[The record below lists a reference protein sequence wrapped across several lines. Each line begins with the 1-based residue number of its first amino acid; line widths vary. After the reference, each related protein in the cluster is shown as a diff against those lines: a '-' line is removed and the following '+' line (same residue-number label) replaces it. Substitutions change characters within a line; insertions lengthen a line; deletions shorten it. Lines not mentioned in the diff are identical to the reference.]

1 MGLCFSSPRKQ
12 TCISISSPE
21 PCGSPATA
29 PLLPCT
35 GRAAW
40 CVWSPQQ
47 LSTGSHV
54 AQLVTSLSRCGQVV
68 RIRTRAGEWS
78 KSAGSLFTAVVAWL
92 GGNEA
97 QTLPGTK
104 TGAPA
109 VTSQLYAWNIHWQ
122 SSSYWFTKLIFP
134 LGRLE
139 TSYREGVLEIPIG
152 CCSIQRVHE
161 AFLCEGWRS
170 RVALAWLCETFCVH
184 GDGEEGLVGT
194 SSYPTLFIH
203 STYHSL

>member
-1 MGLCFSSPRKQ
+1 MGLCSNGPRKQ
-12 TCISISSPE
+12 TRISISSPE
-21 PCGSPATA
+21 SCSSPATA
-29 PLLPCT
+29 PPCT
-35 GRAAW
+35 GRVAC
-40 CVWSPQQ
+40 CVWSPRQ

-54 AQLVTSLSRCGQVV
+54 AQLLTSLSRCGQVV

-78 KSAGSLFTAVVAWL
+78 KSTGSLFTAVVVWL

-104 TGAPA
+104 TGAPE
-109 VTSQLYAWNIHWQ
+109 VTSQPHAWNIHRQ
-122 SSSYWFTKLIFP
+122 SPSFSFTKLIFL

-152 CCSIQRVHE
+152 CCSIQRVHD

-170 RVALAWLCETFCVH
+170 HVALAWLCV
-184 GDGEEGLVGT
+184 
-194 SSYPTLFIH
+194 
-203 STYHSL
+203 